1 MRRNDEIRHA
11 IRPPSLLAAAAL
23 ALACLGGWPIPAS
36 AQPNST
42 LGHSSPWDL
51 TIAAGALA
59 ARPELE
65 SSDRYRDEW
74 YNTGQLALVV
84 GRHLTPHFKVE
95 LEASTAAEGHQ
106 FVERYVTVP
115 NAAYPVPYA
124 TERFT
129 TLRQVSGSVIWQFF
143 ENEWAHPFV
152 QAGVAADVERVRSFT
167 PAQTFYIGDPRLP
180 GSRVDDCGRAA
191 RGARY
196 DHDSRSGA
204 GRRREALRHAACVRA
219 DRWPPDR
226 QPRQPSRR
234 ISPGSWCR
242 FLGRHGNWKLPGIGD
257 RFAGGRRMSRRT
269 SCARLL
275 QS

>member
-1 MRRNDEIRHA
+1 MPRNDEIRHA

-23 ALACLGGWPIPAS
+23 ALAGLGSWPIPAS

-59 ARPELE
+59 ARPALE

-74 YNTGQLALVV
+74 YDTGQLALVV

-115 NAAYPVPYA
+115 NAGYPVPYA

-167 PAQTFYIGDPRLP
+167 PAQTFYTGDPRLP
-180 GSRVDDCGRAA
+180 GSRVEIAEERRDGPDTTTTAGLVLGGGAKLYATPRVFVRTDGRLTAN
-191 RGARY
+191 RG
-196 DHDSRSGA
+196 
-204 GRRREALRHAACVRA
+204 
-219 DRWPPDR
+219 
-226 QPRQPSRR
+226 
-234 ISPGSWCR
+234 
-242 FLGRHGNWKLPGIGD
+242 GRHVA
-257 RFAGGRRMSRRT
+257 F
-269 SCARLL
+269 RLGVGVDF
-275 QS
+275 